1 METLTEIETE
11 VKVQV
16 LLRRGVELCFVR
28 FEILV
33 GLPERDERY
42 MGWEFTREERTG
54 DVDLGVIRVAAE
66 GMNIVETIQGE

>member
-1 METLTEIETE
+1 M
-11 VKVQV
+11 
-16 LLRRGVELCFVR
+16 
-28 FEILV
+28 FEKLV

-54 DVDLGVIRVAAE
+54 DVDLGVIRVVAE